1 MIILRNTQEEREFSS
16 LADNDKKLIHHG
28 TAFLKEIMK
37 YLLMCDSPLV
47 GEWTLNH
54 WMDISV
60 VQFASVGPEEA
71 IKLFLGLVDNYK
83 NLPRKRYTEDFA
95 IQMREGKRTGSDYID
110 FIKDSIKSDKRCG
123 EVKYDQ
129 ALLSA
134 PNYSNEDLIQIYKFI
149 ALCLTGQLNPQH
161 DNWYDSKIKSM
172 QVDWSKRINI
182 EKDNLR
188 EIIKS
193 ITYK

>member
-1 MIILRNTQEEREFSS
+1 
-16 LADNDKKLIHHG
+16 
-28 TAFLKEIMK
+28 
-37 YLLMCDSPLV
+37 
-47 GEWTLNH
+47 
-54 WMDISV
+54 
-60 VQFASVGPEEA
+60 
-71 IKLFLGLVDNYK
+71 
-83 NLPRKRYTEDFA
+83 
-95 IQMREGKRTGSDYID
+95 MREGKRTGSDYID
-110 FIKDSIKSDKRCG
+110 SIKDSIKSDKRFG

-149 ALCLTGQLNPQH
+149 ALCLTNQLNPQH
-161 DNWYDSKIKSM
+161 DNWYDSKVKSI